1 MVRAKLDVIDWVM
14 APAAAL
20 PAFAL
25 FGFPLVALRFG
36 AMFADFGAASLPA
49 ATRLA
54 LVPWFSIG
62 VGLAV
67 CAAIALSMFARGA
80 VLRRI
85 ALACIFVFGAST
97 LAFCVVAMYLPMF
110 ELAGEIR

>member
-1 MVRAKLDVIDWVM
+1 MARAKLDVIDWVM

-20 PAFAL
+20 PALAL
-25 FGFPLVALRFG
+25 FGFPLVALRFA
-36 AMFADFGAASLPA
+36 AMFADMGSGSLPG

-62 VGLAV
+62 AGLAV
-67 CAAIALSMFARGA
+67 CAGITLSMFARGA
-80 VLRRI
+80 VIRRI
-85 ALACIFVFGAST
+85 ALACVFVLGAST

-110 ELAGEIR
+110 ELAGKIR